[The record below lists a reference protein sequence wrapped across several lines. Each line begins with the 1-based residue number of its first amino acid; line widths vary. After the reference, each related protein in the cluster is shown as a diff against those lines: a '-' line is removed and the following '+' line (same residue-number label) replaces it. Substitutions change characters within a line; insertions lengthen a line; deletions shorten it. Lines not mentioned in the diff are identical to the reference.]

1 MLIDSFLTYM
11 RCELNYSAHTVLSY
25 SSDIFQLADYL
36 TNAGGSPAIIKADF
50 DPVSVTESDI
60 RAWVATRAAKGDS
73 RRTLRRKIQSIRAF
87 YRYLNLIGKS
97 LDNPA
102 ADVTVARPAE
112 DLPVALREE
121 ETNSLLDEAFDE
133 TDFIASRNHLIM
145 LLLYSTGLR
154 RSELISLRD
163 ADIDLSRCELK
174 VLGKRNKERIVPF
187 GPELIEL
194 IEEYRRL
201 RRETEIAPT
210 GITDTFFCRES
221 GEPLSRRQIYNIV
234 HQAME
239 TSGVHSSRKSP
250 HVLRHSF
257 ATDMLNGG
265 AQLVSVQQLLGHQ
278 SLTATQIYTHISYRD
293 LQQNYQLAH
302 PRAQKKGG

>member
-36 TNAGGSPAIIKADF
+36 TNAGGSLAIIKADF

-174 VLGKRNKERIVPF
+174 VLGKRNKERVIPF
-187 GPELIEL
+187 GSELTDAIGNF
-194 IEEYRRL
+194 RDL
-201 RRETEIAPT
+201 RRERGIDDAPNLLT
-210 GITDTFFCRES
+210 RPDGR
-221 GEPLSRRQIYNIV
+221 PLYPKIV
-234 HQAME
+234 HDVVKKAL
-239 TSGVHSSRKSP
+239 TGNVHASRISP

-257 ATDMLNGG
+257 ATDMLNNG
-265 AQLVSVQQLLGHQ
+265 AELNAVQQLLGHS
-278 SLTATQIYTHISYRD
+278 SLSTTQIYTHISYRE
-293 LQQNYQLAH
+293 LKQNYQQAH
-302 PRAQKKGG
+302 PRAQKTN